1 MEERRERLGIV
12 RRGAHTPH
20 TVARFQPNWPPSLG
34 APREGTPGSSIQ
46 LLLLALPL
54 ALACHSP
61 SAPRERVPDAAVT
74 VEPPAASVA
83 DAQTSPR
90 PVVTASSSAATA
102 RPVDA
107 PPVSAGKP
115 GLCFV
120 ELTSLLS
127 ADIFRGV
134 RRSPS
139 RDAARARLSS
149 KTRGEWEGRDHALTY
164 LQCRYAVRLNGKPY
178 TYEHVAG
185 QGFGS
190 RRDLDTKTCDTPME
204 KDKVAKQIVDTTK
217 QCKEPHAGAY
227 WGFDLVEVTP

>member
-1 MEERRERLGIV
+1 VSGGSLAVTEGSADYASSLTDGSIVLACSISGGANAYALVIRSPLCALLGFSV
-12 RRGAHTPH
+12 
-20 TVARFQPNWPPSLG
+20 
-34 APREGTPGSSIQ
+34 
-46 LLLLALPL
+46 LPL
-54 ALACHSP
+54 ACHP
-61 SAPRERVPDAAVT
+61 AGAPRERVPDAAIAVDPSAT
-74 VEPPAASVA
+74 APSSSLAPLASPPASVA
-83 DAQTSPR
+83 APS
-90 PVVTASSSAATA
+90 V
-102 RPVDA
+102 RPVDVA
-107 PPVSAGKP
+107 PLSAGKP

-120 ELTSLLS
+120 EITSLLS

-149 KTRGEWEGRDHALTY
+149 KTRGEWDGRDHALTY
-164 LQCRYAVRLNGKPY
+164 LQCRYAVRMNGKPY

-204 KDKVAKQIVDTTK
+204 KDKVAD
-217 QCKEPHAGAY
+217 PHAGAY